1 MLSHF
6 SHVPLFVTLWAVAFR
21 APLSM
26 GFSRQEYWSALPCPP
41 PEDLPDPGIKPASLA
56 SPALAC
62 GFFTTCDTWKVL
74 RCRHIIN
81 VIEPTSGRNGAEP
94 GLCTTTKAHALFYHL
109 PPLMI
114 QVSHN
119 SPVFAFSVFM
129 VGLYSVLSVKK
140 YKHSESFVPPS
151 LHKCIPLGE
160 ELVVPLSTPRWHL
173 CATNRQKNILGQ

>member
-1 MLSHF
+1 MGLS
-6 SHVPLFVTLWAVAFR
+6 
-21 APLSM
+21 
-26 GFSRQEYWSALPCPP
+26 
-41 PEDLPDPGIKPASLA
+41 
-56 SPALAC
+56 
-62 GFFTTCDTWKVL
+62 
-74 RCRHIIN
+74 
-81 VIEPTSGRNGAEP
+81 P

-109 PPLMI
+109 PPLML

-119 SPVFAFSVFM
+119 SVFAFSVFM
-129 VGLYSVLSVKK
+129 VGLYSVLSVEK